1 MASNDVT
8 KLVENA
14 LQSGNDELLERVFS
28 DLSKKLD
35 LPSLYLTGEE
45 ISAQVGKTLFRD
57 LDAEAYI
64 PKNVA
69 NLKTVKVGDTEK
81 RRCIALW

>member
-1 MASNDVT
+1 MASNDAT

-14 LQSGNDELLERVFS
+14 LQSGNDELLETVFS

-45 ISAQVGKTLFRD
+45 ISAQVGKSVFRD
-57 LDAEAYI
+57 LDAEEYL
-64 PKNVA
+64 PKNVV
-69 NLKTVKVGDTEK
+69 NLKTVHAGDTEK